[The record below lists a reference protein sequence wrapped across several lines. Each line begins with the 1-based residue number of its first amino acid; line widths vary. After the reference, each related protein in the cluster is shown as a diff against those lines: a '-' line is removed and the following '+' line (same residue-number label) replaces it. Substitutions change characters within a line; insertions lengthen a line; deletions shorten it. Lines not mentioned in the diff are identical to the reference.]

1 VSVSGAPL
9 TRKNV
14 INHCNRAARH
24 RWGIEENFLTEKHH
38 GYNYEH
44 PFSYDWNALK
54 GWHALMRLAHL
65 INILT
70 LHTVALWETVQTLGM
85 RGTLRF
91 LWQTFT
97 GKWLDL
103 SRLNRLR
110 NKPAQLRLVI

>member
-1 VSVSGAPL
+1 VSGTPL
-9 TRKNV
+9 TKKNV
-14 INHCNRAARH
+14 INRCNRAARH
-24 RWGIEENFLTEKHH
+24 RWGIEENFLTEKRS

-44 PFSYDWNALK
+44 PFSYNWNALK

-70 LHTVALWETVQTLGM
+70 LHTMALWDTVQTFGM

-97 GKWLDL
+97 GNWLDL
-103 SRLNRLR
+103 SRLRGLC
-110 NKPAQLRLVI
+110 NKPAQLRLII